1 MMDLSP
7 QQTRVVELIAQGLS
21 TKRIAA
27 RMGLSPSTVKQHIYI
42 ASRALGVSGRLQLA
56 LRYLESRGDRG

>member
-1 MMDLSP
+1 MSLSP
-7 QQTRVVELIAQGLS
+7 QQTRVAQYVAQGLS

-27 RMGLSPSTVKQHIYI
+27 QMGLSPSTVKQHIYI

-56 LRYLESRGDRG
+56 LRYLESTGGAK